1 MKQKANYPHQKL
13 FAGVAGPSYKV
24 LFRVRKSRDGAVRA
38 GSVRPLFRVGSES
51 R

>member
-1 MKQKANYPHQKL
+1 MP

-24 LFRVRKSRDGAVRA
+24 LFQVQKLWDGAVQA
-38 GSVRPLFRVGSES
+38 GSSESLFRVGSEN